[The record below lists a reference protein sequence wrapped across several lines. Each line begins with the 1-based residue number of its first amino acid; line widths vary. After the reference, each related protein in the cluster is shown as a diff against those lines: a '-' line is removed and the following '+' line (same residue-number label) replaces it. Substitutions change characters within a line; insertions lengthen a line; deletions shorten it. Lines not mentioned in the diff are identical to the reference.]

1 MANNEDLAQ
10 RIREELLG
18 MPGFVEKKMFG
29 GVGFLLGG
37 NMACGVNKDELIVR
51 VGPDEH
57 ENALSQPHVRVFDM
71 AGKPMQGW
79 IMVAPDGYTSDQDL
93 KKWVQLGVAFA
104 RSLPPK

>member
-1 MANNEDLAQ
+1 MAYNEDLAQ

-71 AGKPMQGW
+71 TGKPMQGW
-79 IMVAPDGYTSDQDL
+79 IMVSPDGYTSDQDL